1 MWFSTI
7 NRRLGAEAFAVV
19 IETSLEQIATSGVA
33 IDTSGHHRRI
43 RTNRFS
49 DHFSPDT
56 ASTNHCALTRPTE
69 VSNIIL
75 CLHLRQT
82 TKPHSRSARWS
93 ALGHSRPGPAGRRSS
108 HVRYAPKATVGHQNA
123 IGRDGPDADI
133 RPRLFDHLVGGDKQ
147 ALRHGKAEPLRSVEI
162 DDKLELG
169 GLFDRKIGWLGAIEN
184 LVDEDGRLPELIW

>member
-1 MWFSTI
+1 M
-7 NRRLGAEAFAVV
+7 
-19 IETSLEQIATSGVA
+19 SLEQIATSGVA

-82 TKPHSRSARWS
+82 TKPQMSFGTLVRFGSTAEV
-93 ALGHSRPGPAGRRSS
+93 ALSDCDVRFPPQSGH
-108 HVRYAPKATVGHQNA
+108 H
-123 IGRDGPDADI
+123 
-133 RPRLFDHLVGGDKQ
+133 
-147 ALRHGKAEPLRSVEI
+147 
-162 DDKLELG
+162 
-169 GLFDRKIGWLGAIEN
+169 
-184 LVDEDGRLPELIW
+184 

>member
-1 MWFSTI
+1 M
-7 NRRLGAEAFAVV
+7 
-19 IETSLEQIATSGVA
+19 SLEQIATSGVA

-82 TKPHSRSARWS
+82 TKPHMSFGTLVRFGSTAEVALSDCDVRFYPQTKQVAQSRAR
-93 ALGHSRPGPAGRRSS
+93 
-108 HVRYAPKATVGHQNA
+108 
-123 IGRDGPDADI
+123 
-133 RPRLFDHLVGGDKQ
+133 LV
-147 ALRHGKAEPLRSVEI
+147 LRAK
-162 DDKLELG
+162 
-169 GLFDRKIGWLGAIEN
+169 N
-184 LVDEDGRLPELIW
+184 